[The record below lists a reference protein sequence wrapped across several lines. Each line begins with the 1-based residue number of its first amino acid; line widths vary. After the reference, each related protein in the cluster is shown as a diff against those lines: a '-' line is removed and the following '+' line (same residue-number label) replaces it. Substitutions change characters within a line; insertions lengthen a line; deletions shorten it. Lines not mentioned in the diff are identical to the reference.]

1 MKVDI
6 EKIYFILEQK
16 KFELEDEKVRY
27 GKYTPLLDAQ
37 MDMVND
43 ICAEIEQTFKYTR
56 DHVVSNAP
64 AKKVPKRK

>member
-27 GKYTPLLDAQ
+27 GKYTH
-37 MDMVND
+37 
-43 ICAEIEQTFKYTR
+43 C
-56 DHVVSNAP
+56 
-64 AKKVPKRK
+64 